1 MTHKRLSVSKRL
13 INVLIDS
20 IFVAII
26 NGIWITIFYYN
37 ESKNI
42 LSISTFQIRL
52 FYLTFLFLY
61 YLICEFFW
69 NKTIGK
75 LVTKSIV
82 VTLKY
87 ECPSFFQIII
97 RTFVRFIPFEALSFI
112 NMGIGWHDKFSQT
125 IVIKDLKK

>member
-75 LVTKSIV
+75 LITKSSV
-82 VTLKY
+82 VNLKY